1 MKVTLAEK
9 PKAKKSVPIKKEAC
23 PMSGHR
29 PTSDKKKLEVELEE
43 EVEQKVKRVL
53 SPEHIQ
59 KLVEG
64 RRKKLEKKKLE
75 KENPQSLDS

>member
-1 MKVTLAEK
+1 MSRLVISEVFRET
-9 PKAKKSVPIKKEAC
+9 AKKNKDKQSLGKKDE
-23 PMSGHR
+23 SGEYKYI
-29 PTSDKKKLEVELEE
+29 SYKELEE
-43 EVEQKVKRVL
+43 KVEQKVKRVL

>member
-9 PKAKKSVPIKKEAC
+9 PKAKKSVPIKKE
-23 PMSGHR
+23 
-29 PTSDKKKLEVELEE
+29 KKKLEVELEE

-53 SPEHIQ
+53 SQSHIQ
-59 KLVEG
+59 KMIEG